1 MKKTKTLIITGKSSS
16 GKNTVMDEL
25 VDNYDFVGLVSH
37 ATRPIR
43 PNEENGKDYYFTTK
57 EQFMDIKNKNQFIET
72 REYEVKDSNGND
84 DIWYYGLSKMEY
96 NICNVF
102 NKIVIVDM
110 KGFHELAEYIG
121 RDNCFMLYLYCDD
134 NIRKDRMISRGGMSP
149 EEVDRRFKAD
159 EEDFK
164 FAMVESDLCAN
175 TGEYSTEDIA
185 KIIAGAFEIEYI

>member
-1 MKKTKTLIITGKSSS
+1 MKNKIIVITGKSSS
-16 GKNTVMDEL
+16 GKNSLQNYL
-25 VDNYDFVGLVSH
+25 VSNYDFVNLVLH

-102 NKIVIVDM
+102 NKVVIVDM

-149 EEVDRRFKAD
+149 EEIDRRFKAD
-159 EEDFK
+159 DEDFK
-164 FAMVESDLCAN
+164 FAMVESDLSVN
-175 TGEYSTEDIA
+175 TGDNSAEKIA
-185 KIIAGAFEIEYI
+185 RFIAEVLEIE

>member
-1 MKKTKTLIITGKSSS
+1 MKNKIIVITGKSSS
-16 GKNTVMDEL
+16 GKDSLQNYL
-25 VDNYDFVGLVSH
+25 VSNYDFVNLVSH
-37 ATRPIR
+37 TTRPPR
-43 PNEENGKDYYFTTK
+43 PNESNGFDYYFINK
-57 EQFMDIKNKNQFIET
+57 EDFINMNNKNLFIET

-102 NKIVIVDM
+102 NKVVIVDM

-149 EEVDRRFKAD
+149 EEIDRRFKAD

-164 FAMVESDLCAN
+164 FAMVESDLSVN
-175 TGEYSTEDIA
+175 TGDNSAEKIA
-185 KIIAGAFEIEYI
+185 RFIAEVLEIE

>member
-1 MKKTKTLIITGKSSS
+1 MKNKIIVITGKSSS

-25 VDNYDFVGLVSH
+25 VENYGLVNLVSH
-37 ATRPIR
+37 TTRPIR

-84 DIWYYGLSKMEY
+84 DIWHYGLSKMEY

-102 NKIVIVDM
+102 NKVVIVDM
-110 KGFHELAEYIG
+110 KGFYELAEYIG

-134 NIRKDRMISRGGMSP
+134 NIRKERMISRGGMSP
-149 EEVDRRFKAD
+149 EEIDRRFKAD

-164 FAMVESDLCAN
+164 FAMVESDLSVN
-175 TGEYSTEDIA
+175 TGDNSVEKIA
-185 KIIAGAFEIEYI
+185 RFIAGVLEIE

>member
-1 MKKTKTLIITGKSSS
+1 MKNKIIVITGKSSS

-25 VDNYDFVGLVSH
+25 VDNYDFIGLVSH
-37 ATRPIR
+37 TTRPIR

-102 NKIVIVDM
+102 NKVVIVDM
-110 KGFHELAEYIG
+110 KGFHELTEYIG

-149 EEVDRRFKAD
+149 EEIDRRFKAD

-164 FAMVESDLCAN
+164 FAMVESDLSVN
-175 TGEYSTEDIA
+175 TGDNSAEKIA
-185 KIIAGAFEIEYI
+185 RFIAEVLEIEYI

>member
-1 MKKTKTLIITGKSSS
+1 MKNKIIVITGKSSS
-16 GKNTVMDEL
+16 GKNSLQNYL
-25 VDNYDFVGLVSH
+25 VSNYDFVNLVSH
-37 ATRPIR
+37 TTRPPR

-102 NKIVIVDM
+102 NKVVIVDM

-149 EEVDRRFKAD
+149 EEIDRRFKAD
-159 EEDFK
+159 DEDFK
-164 FAMVESDLCAN
+164 FAMVESDLSVN
-175 TGEYSTEDIA
+175 TGDNSAEKIA
-185 KIIAGAFEIEYI
+185 RFIAEVLEIE

>member
-1 MKKTKTLIITGKSSS
+1 
-16 GKNTVMDEL
+16 
-25 VDNYDFVGLVSH
+25 
-37 ATRPIR
+37 
-43 PNEENGKDYYFTTK
+43 
-57 EQFMDIKNKNQFIET
+57 MDIKNKNQFIET

-102 NKIVIVDM
+102 DKVVIVDM

-134 NIRKDRMISRGGMSP
+134 NIRKDRMVSRGGMSP
-149 EEVDRRFKAD
+149 EEIDRRFKAD

-164 FAMVESDLCAN
+164 FAMVESDLSVN
-175 TGEYSTEDIA
+175 TGDNSAEKIA
-185 KIIAGAFEIEYI
+185 RFIAEVLEIE